1 MKEKKCAGLD
11 DEEKK
16 YSNCLTEVLGDPA
29 APVALACEV

>member
-11 DEEKK
+11 DERKEIP
-16 YSNCLTEVLGDPA
+16 NCLTEVLGDPA